1 MPMNSDQSRRSFKTL
16 DETDDARRGR
26 NKKTTTLVT
35 SQGTMM
41 IDDLDVPEDVKEL
54 LFDLDFDVSGEV
66 SKEEF
71 QNIGEHLTKLH
82 AELGSGSSNEKV
94 CELLDLIIRQVCRK
108 KANASY
114 MEYAHLPENIQKCL
128 RVWDIDGDGRVDAK
142 ELMAAAGAWTRLQK
156 ESAFMKKLLLAA
168 CIVIVLMFA
177 GMFVMG
183 MVTAELAKEFK
194 AGGSGIDPGLS
205 NIPFRAGFA
214 APNGVLDSL
223 GFF

>member
-1 MPMNSDQSRRSFKTL
+1 M
-16 DETDDARRGR
+16 
-26 NKKTTTLVT
+26 
-35 SQGTMM
+35 
-41 IDDLDVPEDVKEL
+41 

-66 SKEEF
+66 SKDELK
-71 QNIGEHLTKLH
+71 NIGDHLTKLH
-82 AELGSGSSNEKV
+82 EELGAGASNDKI
-94 CELLDLIIRQVCRK
+94 CELLDLVIRQVCRK
-108 KANASY
+108 KENATY
-114 MEYAHLPENIQKCL
+114 MEYAHLPEIIQKCF
-128 RVWDIDGDGRVDAK
+128 RVWDIDGDGRVDAT

-156 ESAFMKKLLLAA
+156 ESAFMKKLIFAA

-194 AGGSGIDPGLS
+194 AGGSGINPRFS
-205 NIPFRAGFA
+205 NTPFGGGFA